1 MARDTRG
8 HLVDPVG
15 RVEKVMEKASSGVHQ
30 RPTWTKGV
38 LSPTLTTLDQ
48 YLKVS
53 GRCVPVDLQFLSIL
67 QCMVRY
73 GNYETY
79 IYTFTQSSASAIDTA
94 D

>member
-1 MARDTRG
+1 M
-8 HLVDPVG
+8 DPVG
-15 RVEKVMEKASSGVHQ
+15 RVQKAMEKANSGVH
-30 RPTWTKGV
+30 RGPTSTKGV
-38 LSPTLTTLDQ
+38 FSPTLTTLDQ

>member
-1 MARDTRG
+1 MARGARA

-67 QCMVRY
+67 QCIVRY

-79 IYTFTQSSASAIDTA
+79 ICTFTQSSASAIDTA